1 MIKSNKQLFRPVAAV
16 SLAAILGMTALATTG
31 CVKVVK
37 IGEEAAITGQ
47 TTFDPEASVDEMWAA
62 QIVPEITGEA
72 TDLATLLTESEGKP
86 SSVADK
92 YAVGSSK
99 KCFAVKGTGT
109 VASVKDGNNGALVVT
124 LDGYSGDAEVSI
136 QVGPVFKGTTI
147 RDSLSFLSAQDYT
160 NQVEWAE
167 ISSSINAKVASSV
180 VADLDLASAVG
191 KKITFAGTFSGDTV
205 TITPVQL
212 ELS

>member
-1 MIKSNKQLFRPVAAV
+1 MIKSNKQLFRPIAAV

-47 TTFDPEASVDEMWAA
+47 TTFDPEASVDEMWDA

-72 TDLATLLTESEGKP
+72 NDLATLLTESEGKP

-180 VADLDLASAVG
+180 VADLDLASAAG

>member
-1 MIKSNKQLFRPVAAV
+1 MRKSNNKLVRNVTAV
-16 SLAAILGMTALATTG
+16 SLAAILGASAVATTG

-47 TTFDPEASVDEMWAA
+47 TTFDATATVEEMWDS
-62 QIVPEITGEA
+62 QIVSEITGEA
-72 TDLATLLTESEGKP
+72 TDLATLLNESGGKP

-109 VASVKDGNNGALVVT
+109 VASVKDGNNGALIVT
-124 LDGYSGDAEVSI
+124 LDEYPDAEVSI
-136 QVGPVFKGTTI
+136 QVGPVYKGTTI
-147 RDSLSFLSAQDYT
+147 RDSLSFMSAQNYT

-167 ISSSINAKVASSV
+167 ISTAINAKVASAV
-180 VADLDLASAVG
+180 VANVDTASTVG
-191 KKITFAGTFSGDTV
+191 KKVTFTGTFTGDTL

>member
-1 MIKSNKQLFRPVAAV
+1 
-16 SLAAILGMTALATTG
+16 
-31 CVKVVK
+31 
-37 IGEEAAITGQ
+37 
-47 TTFDPEASVDEMWAA
+47 MWDS

-109 VASVKDGNNGALVVT
+109 VASVKDGNNGALIVT
-124 LDGYSGDAEVSI
+124 LDGYSGDAEISI
-136 QVGPVFKGTTI
+136 QVGPVYKGTTI
-147 RDSLSFLSAQDYT
+147 RDSLSFLSAQDFT

-180 VADLDLASAVG
+180 VADLDTASAAG
-191 KKITFAGTFSGDTV
+191 KKITFTGTFSGDTV

>member
-1 MIKSNKQLFRPVAAV
+1 MRKSNNKLVRNVTAV
-16 SLAAILGMTALATTG
+16 SLAAILGASAVATTG

-47 TTFDPEASVDEMWAA
+47 TTFDATASVEEMWDS
-62 QIVPEITGEA
+62 QIVSEITGEA
-72 TDLATLLTESEGKP
+72 TDLATLLSESGGKP

-109 VASVKDGNNGALVVT
+109 VASVKDGNNGALIVT
-124 LDGYSGDAEVSI
+124 LDEYPDAEVSI
-136 QVGPVFKGTTI
+136 QVGPVYKGTTI
-147 RDSLSFLSAQDYT
+147 RDSLSFMSAQNYT

-167 ISSSINAKVASSV
+167 ISTAINAKVASAV
-180 VADLDLASAVG
+180 VANVDTASAVG
-191 KKITFAGTFSGDTV
+191 KKVTFTGTFTGDTL
-205 TITPVQL
+205 TITPVKL

>member
-47 TTFDPEASVDEMWAA
+47 TTFDPEASVDEMWDA

-124 LDGYSGDAEVSI
+124 LDGYSGDAEVSF

>member
-1 MIKSNKQLFRPVAAV
+1 MIKSSKQLIRSAAAV
-16 SLAAILGMTALATTG
+16 SLVAILGAGALATTG

-47 TTFDPEASVDEMWAA
+47 TTFDATSSVDEMWDS

-86 SSVADK
+86 SSVAAK

-109 VASVKDGNNGALVVT
+109 VASVKDGNNGALIVT
-124 LDGYSGDAEVSI
+124 LDGYSGDAEISI
-136 QVGPVFKGTTI
+136 QVGPVYKGTTI
-147 RDSLSFLSAQDYT
+147 RDSLSFLSAQDFT

-180 VADLDLASAVG
+180 VADLDTASAAG
-191 KKITFAGTFSGDTV
+191 KKITFTGTFSGDTV

>member
-47 TTFDPEASVDEMWAA
+47 TTFDPEASVDEMWDA